1 MPADT
6 HESAIPGAFTARWF
20 CVQTKPRAEAEA
32 EAQLARQDFRVF
44 LPRLRARRPRP
55 ARGVVTVVEP
65 LFPRYLFL
73 HADPLQQSLASVRS
87 TRGVSGLVRFG
98 GEPAVVPTRLIEA
111 LMAQADANAIID
123 TPPETFAPGERVRV
137 VDGPLAGLVAIY
149 REPLGAARA
158 VVLLEL
164 LGQPQPVSLPWSWL
178 CKTDTRAA

>member
-1 MPADT
+1 MAAMSFEGPSPDT
-6 HESAIPGAFTARWF
+6 DAFRWF

-32 EAQLARQDFRVF
+32 ETQLVRQDFSVF

-55 ARGVVTVVEP
+55 ARGVATVVEP

-73 HADPLQQSLASVRS
+73 GADPYRQSLASVRS
-87 TRGVSGLVRFG
+87 TRGVTGLVRFG
-98 GEPAVVPTRLIEA
+98 GEPATVPTRLIEA

-123 TPPETFAPGERVRV
+123 TPPETFTPGERVRV
-137 VDGPLAGLVAIY
+137 VDGPLAGLLAVY

-178 CKTDTRAA
+178 CKTDARAA